1 MLLAVPNV
9 SEGRDAQTI
18 AAIGEALHPVDVHTD
33 PDHNRTVFT
42 LHGEDLVPRLAAG
55 AAEAIAR
62 IDITTHQGEHPR
74 IGAIDV
80 APIVH
85 TTPAD
90 RGAAVA
96 QALVLA
102 DTLGELGL
110 PVFLYGVLASGR
122 TRAELRR
129 GGIEGLAERM
139 RNGLAPDAGP
149 PRLHPTAG
157 AVLVAA
163 RPPLVAFNVEI
174 DATLEQAREIAGQIR
189 EGGPRGLPG
198 VRAIGLHLASTG
210 TVQVSTNIEEPE
222 RANAADVVAA
232 IRRSATVREAEL
244 VALAPAA
251 ALEGFPEDVP
261 LRNRATI
268 EDIL

>member
-1 MLLAVPNV
+1 VLLAVPNV
-9 SEGRDAQTI
+9 SEGRDRATIDAI
-18 AAIGEALHPVDVHTD
+18 AAAMRPVDVHTD
-33 PDHNRTVFT
+33 ADHNRSVLT
-42 LHGEDLVPRLAAG
+42 LHGEHLAQRVAQG
-55 AAEAIAR
+55 AQEAIAR
-62 IDITTHQGEHPR
+62 IDITTHAGEHPR

-90 RGAAVA
+90 RGAAIA
-96 QALVLA
+96 EALILA
-102 DTLGELGL
+102 DLLGQLRL
-110 PVFLYGVLASGR
+110 PVFLYGVLAGGR
-122 TRAELRR
+122 TRAQLRK
-129 GGIEGLAERM
+129 GGPAGLAQRMAEGLK
-139 RNGLAPDAGP
+139 PDAGP

-163 RPPLVAFNVEI
+163 RPPLVAFNVEV
-174 DATLEQAREIAGQIR
+174 DATLEQAREIAARIR
-189 EGGPRGLPG
+189 EGGPEGLPG

-210 TVQVSTNIEEPE
+210 TIQVSTNIEEPD

-232 IRRSATVREAEL
+232 IRRSAEVRAAEL

-268 EDIL
+268 EDTL